1 MGIPLNSIPNDQNTQ
16 SQLDRLAAQRYL
28 YAKAKKILGFQ
39 LTLTV
44 PIIVILSIL
53 VAVCPNLKIWA
64 ALYAIFVSILDAAVL
79 DSIQKSIRQEAAKIQ
94 ELFDCDVLH
103 LEWPTWKIVNPPDA
117 ELIHEVISKYKHND
131 FSYDAL
137 LDWYPK
143 AVGELPLHIAR
154 IVCQRSN
161 LRFDMSLRRRYST
174 WIIIA
179 FFIFGV
185 SVSLIGV
192 IGGMTMEKFLLTVMA
207 PILPALLWGIREY
220 KRQMAAVETLN
231 HLKNYT
237 ESLWTNVTRSSLPA
251 EQAETKSRHL
261 QDGIFEHRRNSPLIF
276 DWVYELLRSAHEEQ
290 MQKGA
295 EELAEEALK
304 RREQTI

>member
-1 MGIPLNSIPNDQNTQ
+1 M
-16 SQLDRLAAQRYL
+16 
-28 YAKAKKILGFQ
+28 
-39 LTLTV
+39 
-44 PIIVILSIL
+44 
-53 VAVCPNLKIWA
+53 AVCPNLKIWA